1 MYELPVHRYREL
13 KHFCLQYH
21 DMKEELLSL
30 SRDTKGNSKSDVTSA
45 VAIKMTDLTYA
56 TELIETTAKDTSY
69 EYGDLIL
76 KAVTEDVCLSELDF
90 DNTLLHKFFFLLSER
105 KGV

>member
-13 KHFCLQYH
+13 KHFCLQYR
-21 DMKEELLSL
+21 DMKEELAAL
-30 SRDTKGNSKSDVTSA
+30 SRDTKGNSKSDVTST
-45 VAIKMTDLTYA
+45 VAIKITDLTHA
-56 TELIETTAKDTSY
+56 TELIETTAQDTSY

-76 KAVTEDVCLSELDF
+76 KAVTEDLCLSELDF

>member
-13 KHFCLQYH
+13 KHFCLQYR
-21 DMKEELLSL
+21 DMKEELHAL

-76 KAVTEDVCLSELDF
+76 QAVTEDVCLSELDF

>member
-13 KHFCLQYH
+13 KHFCLQYR

-45 VAIKMTDLTYA
+45 VAIKMADLTYA

-76 KAVTEDVCLSELDF
+76 KAVTEDVCLSELSF

>member
-13 KHFCLQYH
+13 KHFCLQYR
-21 DMKEELLSL
+21 DMKEELMLLSGE
-30 SRDTKGNSKSDVTSA
+30 KPGNSRSDVTSNVA
-45 VAIKMTDLTYA
+45 VKIADLTYA
-56 TELIETTAKDTSY
+56 TELIETTARDTSF

-76 KAVTEDVCLSELDF
+76 KAVTEDVCLSELNF